1 MVQGTQPPHL
11 LTNCVGTRCSHCL
24 GLGSPPIKFRNP
36 SRPTTGQL
44 AKNPVSTSLRFPF
57 ACLANKR
64 RKVAITPGFINGR
77 VESWCDVGQEA
88 RRAKPS
94 CQAIARLIERY
105 REIHREKTSGVIRP
119 LCGLYADPRIGN
131 CSNYDGGGPVAD
143 RWKLGRDS

>member
-1 MVQGTQPPHL
+1 MAG
-11 LTNCVGTRCSHCL
+11 
-24 GLGSPPIKFRNP
+24 PITLKIP
-36 SRPTTGQL
+36 LQIAEG
-44 AKNPVSTSLRFPF
+44 
-57 ACLANKR
+57 ANKR
-64 RKVAITPGFINGR
+64 RKLVLTPGFINGR

-88 RRAKPS
+88 RKREPS

-131 CSNYDGGGPVAD
+131 CSNHDGGGPVAD